1 MLWLEM
7 TAINVVR
14 QKQAVHI
21 ISDGAFCDNGGI
33 VCEIG
38 PNAFALPHLPAAL
51 AIRGSTHFMPFLVHR
66 LSRECR
72 TFNDV
77 LAKIVRT
84 VYEVHLSFP
93 MAFGTLA
100 YGAIEPDFDLVVVGW
115 SKSDAAPASYLVS
128 SHDRVIAPGLN
139 ATAWKLLELP
149 EVLIAPPIVERQ
161 TSSGVHFYGRKSESP
176 HDRTDERPS
185 PPTDQAASS
194 LPVPA
199 NESPPPS
206 VAAGWKLPNSAESFR
221 PEIDA
226 IPLLHAQRFSPRE
239 LDPRFGRGFV
249 HVVGGFIQVTSVT
262 PQAVNLEILH
272 WWPDQLGGRIKPDL

>member
-7 TAINVVR
+7 TAINVIR

-21 ISDGAFCDNGGI
+21 ISDGAFCDNAGI

-72 TFNDV
+72 TYNDV

-84 VYEVHLSFP
+84 VHEVHLSFP

-100 YGAIEPDFDLVVVGW
+100 YGALEPDFDIVVAGW
-115 SKSDAAPASYLVS
+115 SKSDAASASYLVS

-139 ATAWKLLELP
+139 AKAWQLLQLP
-149 EVLIAPPIVERQ
+149 EVLIAPPIAERE
-161 TSSGVHFYGRKSESP
+161 TGATVHFYGRRDESS
-176 HDRTDERPS
+176 HDRKDESPS
-185 PPTDQAASS
+185 PPAGQAAS
-194 LPVPA
+194 LPVRTG
-199 NESPPPS
+199 EGLPS
-206 VAAGWKLPNSAESFR
+206 SQSARWKMPSSAESFR

-226 IPLLHAQRFSPRE
+226 IPLLHAQRLSPRE

-262 PQAVNLEILH
+262 SQAVNSEILH
-272 WWPDQLGGRIKPDL
+272 WWPDQVGGRIKPVL